1 MISQV
6 MRLALLITSLLAA
19 TLAMVDHQQADCKFH
34 DRTYKFGEKW
44 AENCA
49 TCSCQAAATV
59 VCGPDV
65 STFVIHLVLNP
76 DLKLKFKQLP
86 LHLDITSTLA
96 RTFLARYYYLMN
108 LYNLLYTLFYFN
120 LLALLSNIESTAIYI
135 LGNFALINC
144 LK

>member
-1 MISQV
+1 
-6 MRLALLITSLLAA
+6 MRLVLLITSLLAA

-49 TCSCQAAATV
+49 KCSCQAAATV

-108 LYNLLYTLFYFN
+108 TITCYIHYFI
-120 LLALLSNIESTAIYI
+120 LIY
-135 LGNFALINC
+135 
-144 LK
+144 